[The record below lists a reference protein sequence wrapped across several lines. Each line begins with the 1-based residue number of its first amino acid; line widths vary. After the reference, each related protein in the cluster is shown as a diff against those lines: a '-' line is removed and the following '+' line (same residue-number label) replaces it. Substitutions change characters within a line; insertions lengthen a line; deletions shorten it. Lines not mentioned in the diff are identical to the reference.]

1 MKKLLDKIFKKEKE
15 LNYILPKYQPTPAE
29 MVSTQVGNTEFYTAG
44 SSNDQDIDDM
54 QIDRMYGCQ

>member
-29 MVSTQVGNTEFYTAG
+29 MVNTQVGNTDFYTAE
-44 SSNDQDIDDM
+44 SSNDQDNDDM

>member
-1 MKKLLDKIFKKEKE
+1 MKKLLNKIFKKEKE

-29 MVSTQVGNTEFYTAG
+29 MVNTQVGNTDFYPAK

>member
-1 MKKLLDKIFKKEKE
+1 MKRLLDKIFKKEKE
-15 LNYILPKYQPTPAE
+15 LHYILPKYQPTPAE
-29 MVSTQVGNTEFYTAG
+29 MVNTQVGSTDFYTAG